1 MSTDTTLTTRSHE
14 ENWQPVLELAV
25 EEVFEI
31 MLGCRVKPV
40 AKSEHPASRDFT
52 AMVGLAGALCGILT
66 ICCSSITA
74 HQLAKT
80 MLGAAAESE
89 DQVGDALG
97 EICNMVTGNF
107 ESASAKMK
115 SASQPAF
122 DRIAS
127 MLREG
132 HYRLRIEGHTDNAP
146 IHNSEFPSN
155 WELSTARA
163 TEIVRL
169 LIVRDGFIPDRL
181 SAAGYA
187 EYHSIASNRTLE
199 GRGANRRV
207 DIIILSKFVSAGT
220 AVQSKTDAK
229 SEAKSEATTAAKT
242 SAPAV
247 APRTPK
253 PAPHASVRPG
263 SLQPASLPAMEGRLP
278 H

>member
-40 AKSEHPASRDFT
+40 AKSEHPTSRDFT

-107 ESASAKMK
+107 ESASAKLK
-115 SASQPAF
+115 SESQPAF
-122 DRIAS
+122 DRIAT

-187 EYHSIASNRTLE
+187 EYHPIASNRTLE

-220 AVQSKTDAK
+220 AFQSAFQSKT
-229 SEAKSEATTAAKT
+229 EAKSEATTEAKT
-242 SAPAV
+242 AALAV

-253 PAPHASVRPG
+253 PASHASVRPRL
-263 SLQPASLPAMEGRLP
+263 LQPASLPAMEGRLQ